1 MRDFFERQS
10 AARRNSLLLVFYF
23 LAAVALVVS
32 LVSVAIYIMFSFN
45 PGRLNFS
52 ATPFILDWRAWDVA
66 VLSKIGSVILFLILC
81 GTVYKYSRLRS
92 GGGSMIAETLS
103 GRVIYPD
110 TDDFYERRLL
120 NIIEEMAIASGVT
133 VPSVYLLAEERGINA
148 FAAGFAQEDAV
159 LGVTWGT
166 LHYLTREE
174 LQGVIAHEF
183 SHILSGD
190 MLINIRLQGLLHGIL
205 VLGLLGETILRA
217 AMTVT
222 DESRNTK
229 NSAAIGIGFGIG
241 IILFILGYT
250 GVFVGRLLKSAISRQ
265 REFLADA
272 AAVQFTRNPLGLA
285 GALKKIGGLDDG
297 SRIRSPHAA
306 EISHMYFGNGV
317 AESWFSAFST
327 HPPLLER
334 IKRLDPVFQGSY
346 AERIEPVTLDREEAL
361 AYATAGGNR
370 IDSLAEQFAE
380 RPADSLVAGDEL
392 RRALSSPNPA
402 QMELARELIGSLP
415 ETVRSAAR
423 NAFGARAVIYG
434 LLLDPRPQVRQRQ
447 LAALKKNAD
456 PQVWR
461 EFTRLLPDIAGL
473 RPELRLPLVDFAV
486 PALKTLSVSQYP
498 VFLRNIRTLL
508 ESDGEIDLFEYALQF
523 VLLKHLR
530 AHFGKVRRKLVE
542 VTALTEIRDE
552 ISCVLSHLARYGH
565 DDEGA
570 ARKALMRAVRLF
582 AERERKY
589 FNYLAESSCSLKN
602 FDQALRRLN
611 GASLPI
617 KRQLLAAALECIIWD
632 KRITVREA
640 ELFRVVTEALDCPV
654 PPWLTL
660 EGANPPSRPP
670 RPS

>member
-1 MRDFFERQS
+1 MHDFFERQS
-10 AARRNSLLLVFYF
+10 AARRNSLLLVLYF

-45 PGRLNFS
+45 PGRLNS
-52 ATPFILDWRAWDVA
+52 AATPFNLSWRDWDVA
-66 VLSKIGSVILFLILC
+66 GISKIGAGVLFLILC
-81 GTVYKYSRLRS
+81 GTVYKYIRLRS
-92 GGGSMIAETLS
+92 GGGSMIAETLG

-110 TDDFYERRLL
+110 TDDFHERRLL

-205 VLGLLGETILRA
+205 VLGLLGETILRGA
-217 AMTVT
+217 ARSGNRS
-222 DESRNTK
+222 SRGGVG
-229 NSAAIGIGFGIG
+229 AAGIGIG
-241 IILFILGYT
+241 LVLYILGYT

-285 GALKKIGGLDDG
+285 GALKKIGGLDEG
-297 SRIRSPHAA
+297 SRIRSLHAA

-346 AERIEPVTLDREEAL
+346 AERIEPVTPDREEAL
-361 AYATAGGNR
+361 AYATAVSSQPEMYSPGA
-370 IDSLAEQFAE
+370 LPAEG
-380 RPADSLVAGDEL
+380 PVNSPVAGEDL
-392 RRALSSPNPA
+392 REAMSRPSTA
-402 QMELARELIGSLP
+402 QMELARELIGSFP

-434 LLLDPRPQVRQRQ
+434 LLLDPRSQVRQRQ

-461 EFTRLLPDIAGL
+461 EFTRLLPDIVGL

-498 VFLRNIRTLL
+498 VFLRNIKTLL

-542 VTALTEIRDE
+542 VTALTEIQDE

-565 DDEGA
+565 EDEDA

-589 FNYLAESSCSLKN
+589 FNYLAESLCSLKN
-602 FDQALRRLN
+602 FDQALQRLN
-611 GASLPI
+611 GASMPI
-617 KRQLLAAALECIIWD
+617 KRQLLAAALECILWD
-632 KRITVREA
+632 NRITVREA

-660 EGANPPSRPP
+660 EGANPPHRDGRRS
-670 RPS
+670 